1 MAKVTQK
8 QFKEHFRNLLN
19 GRAVYVWGGNG
30 EIITKE
36 MIDRLYRVY
45 SSKTYN
51 RAYYDAKLKEGE
63 GRIGADCSGAFFP
76 LSKGDKTAKGYYN
89 ACSTKGKIKDL
100 PKGVACMVFNK
111 NWTHVAAYMGDG
123 TTIEMRSSKKNVQKE
138 AFNESRWAYYGIP
151 EWLEATPEVVT
162 KPVVE
167 NKEEVEIPGG
177 DPVIKNIQRFCNDYV
192 DAGLKV
198 DGIFGPKTKAALC
211 KALQHY
217 LNVTYNAGLDED
229 GDFGPLTKAACK
241 TISGKNELVYIAQAM
256 LYCKGYD
263 MSHSISNNDLD
274 GELGRGTENTVLEY
288 QQDTRGLRH
297 DGKCGSATFC
307 SMFN

>member
-1 MAKVTQK
+1 MVTQK
-8 QFKEHFRNLLN
+8 EFKEYFENLYN
-19 GRAVYVWGGNG
+19 KKAVYVWGANG
-30 EIITKE
+30 QIITKE
-36 MIDRLYRVY
+36 LIDKLYETY
-45 SSKTYN
+45 GSSRYN
-51 RAYYDAKLKEGE
+51 RAYYDNKLKEGL
-63 GRIGADCSGAFFP
+63 GRIGADCSGAFYP

-89 ACSTKGKIKDL
+89 ACTVKGSIKDM

-123 TTIEMRSSKKNVQKE
+123 TTIEMRSSTKNVQKE
-138 AFNESRWAYYGIP
+138 AFDESRWTYYGVP
-151 EWLEATPEVVT
+151 DWLEPYPDRA
-162 KPVVE
+162 PVVE
-167 NKEEVEIPGG
+167 PVVVPGG
-177 DPVIKNIQRFCNDYV
+177 DPVIRNIQEFCNEYA

-198 DGIFGPKTKAALC
+198 DGVFGPKTKAGLC

-217 LNVTYNAGLDED
+217 LNVTYGAGLKED
-229 GDFGPLTKAACK
+229 GKFGPLTKAACR

-263 MSHSISNNDLD
+263 MSHSIANNDLD
-274 GELGRGTENTVLEY
+274 AHCGSGTEKTVLEY

-297 DGKCGSATFC
+297 DKKCGPATFY